1 MTDADADADGEQG
14 ADLEP
19 TPDDRLEEREGPDG
33 TLYVALDEAE
43 RGQKGPFLV
52 AYASPAREERWGYFC
67 TNCETFDNA
76 MDSMGRVQCNVCS
89 NYKKPDEWDAAH
101 E

>member
-1 MTDADADADGEQG
+1 MTAGTLEAHDGPCG
-14 ADLEP
+14 
-19 TPDDRLEEREGPDG
+19 R
-33 TLYVALDEAE
+33 TLYVASDEAE

-52 AYASPAREERWGYFC
+52 AYADRGREHRWGFFC

-76 MDSMGRVQCNVCS
+76 VDPMGRIECNVCG
-89 NYKKPDEWDAAH
+89 NFKRPDEWDAAH

>member
-1 MTDADADADGEQG
+1 MTDADADGDTT

-19 TPDDRLEEREGPDG
+19 AAEDRLEARDGPER
-33 TLYVALDEAE
+33 TLYVAYDEAE
-43 RGQKGPFLV
+43 RGQKGPFLA
-52 AYASPAREERWGYFC
+52 AYASPAREGRWGYFC

-76 MDSMGRVQCNVCS
+76 MDSMGRVQCNECS

>member
-1 MTDADADADGEQG
+1 MSNVDGDAT

-19 TPDDRLEEREGPDG
+19 ADDRLEVRQGPEGP
-33 TLYVALDEAE
+33 LYVAYDEAE
-43 RGQKGPFLV
+43 KGQKGPFLV
-52 AYASPAREERWGYFC
+52 AYGSPARGDRWGYYC

-76 MDSMGRVQCNVCS
+76 MDSMGRVQCNQCS